1 MANESLKRMLE
12 LGKKVDSIS
21 SAPNK
26 TINRNQNVSLDEQV
40 KLIDE
45 QVYGKYVPSKEEKK
59 PYDAKAEWDR
69 IAARE
74 TNGGDYNQNTRVP
87 GKILESILK
96 NPCNLDMELYED
108 QNMAAL
114 TKRLSGRMPGVKNV
128 QELQKKLD
136 EADKEKQTF
145 TESLNPKSTT
155 VEQASVGVDYS
166 LIKSIVS
173 DVLDEKFSSMKN
185 ELLIEGK
192 KHEDNK
198 LNVMAMGEKFLFL
211 DDNDNVYEC
220 QMKYIGKNK
229 RKNKK

>member
-1 MANESLKRMLE
+1 MANETLKRMLE

-26 TINRNQNVSLDEQV
+26 TISRNQNVSLDEQV

-74 TNGGDYNQNTRVP
+74 TNGGDYNQSTRVP